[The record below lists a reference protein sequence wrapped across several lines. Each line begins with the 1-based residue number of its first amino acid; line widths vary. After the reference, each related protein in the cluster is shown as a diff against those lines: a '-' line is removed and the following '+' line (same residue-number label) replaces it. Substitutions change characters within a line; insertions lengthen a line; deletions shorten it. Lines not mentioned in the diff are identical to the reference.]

1 MIQALETGSLAK
13 RTFLAVGTMVGACV
27 VVVGTL
33 SLLAVL
39 IVGRA
44 VGPASGDADTSA
56 KGGGALLVPAAKIDP
71 MAKPAVAPKRALGT
85 NGS

>member
-13 RTFLAVGTMVGACV
+13 RTLIAVGAMVGACV

-44 VGPASGDADTSA
+44 VGSGDAETNEKIA
-56 KGGGALLVPAAKIDP
+56 GPLLVPAAKIDP
-71 MAKPAVAPKRALGT
+71 MSKPVATPKRALGA